1 MIAEICKE
9 LGAELAAVKCPF
21 DVVDGP
27 EDTDAIGFAKERV
40 IVEYDDGGADTFG
53 PPMNPGAF
61 GPQKKCRF
69 VRTMALK
76 VTVLAMSPKKGA
88 LYLEHRRRCELAV
101 DLVVVA
107 LEVVAHKRKNQF
119 RPLTGKPWTPKD
131 QEKGATTAGYGYVL
145 RCTFDRGVFAQ
156 TFKSEAQPTSTLA
169 GINST
174 TKVSRAGYPDDDDD
188 PTTIPAAAETACG
201 DGE

>member
-1 MIAEICKE
+1 MISEICKE
-9 LGAELAAVKCPF
+9 LGTQLALVKCPF

-27 EDTDAIGFAKERV
+27 EDTDAIGFGKERV
-40 IVEYDDGGADTFG
+40 IVEYDGDGSDTFS
-53 PPMNPGAF
+53 PPLNPGAV
-61 GPQKKCRF
+61 GPQKKCRY

-76 VTVLAMSPKKGA
+76 VTVMAQSPKKGA

-107 LEVVAHKRKNQF
+107 LEQVAADRKNRF

-131 QEKGATTAGYGYVL
+131 QEKSPTTAGYGYVL
-145 RCTFDRGVFAQ
+145 KCTFDRGVFAQ

-169 GINST
+169 GISSE

-188 PTTIPAAAETACG
+188 PTTIPAAAETACS